1 MLESSGLAP
10 FPLLERSYSMRIL
23 VSLFLSLAIAVPQ
36 AALAAPASEALG
48 NCLKD
53 NTSGKD
59 RKDLARWIFVSMSA
73 HPEIRSL
80 ASINEQTRTGT
91 NKQMADLV
99 TRLLTVN
106 CAAQARA
113 ASQEGPAGMMASF
126 KSLGEVAMMELTSN
140 PAVAESISAYVQ
152 FVDRKKVE
160 DALGK

>member
-1 MLESSGLAP
+1 
-10 FPLLERSYSMRIL
+10 MRIL
-23 VSLFLSLAIAVPQ
+23 ASLILSLAIVVPQ
-36 AALAAPASEALG
+36 AAMASPASDALG

-73 HPEIRSL
+73 HPEIRSF
-80 ASINEQTRTGT
+80 APVNEQIRTGT

-113 ASQEGPAGMMASF
+113 AGQEGPAGMLASF

-140 PAVAESISAYVQ
+140 PSVAESISAYVQ
-152 FVDRKKVE
+152 FVDRKKIE
-160 DALGK
+160 EALGGK

>member
-1 MLESSGLAP
+1 
-10 FPLLERSYSMRIL
+10 MRIL
-23 VSLFLSLAIAVPQ
+23 ATLLLSLAILSPH
-36 AALAAPASEALG
+36 AAMASPASDALG

-73 HPEIRSL
+73 HPEIRSM
-80 ASINEQTRTGT
+80 ASINESVRTET

-106 CAAQARA
+106 CTAQTRAAAQ
-113 ASQEGPAGMMASF
+113 EGGPSMLASF

-140 PAVAESISAYVQ
+140 PSVAESISAYVQ
-152 FVDRKKVE
+152 FVDKKKVE
-160 DALGK
+160 EVLGK